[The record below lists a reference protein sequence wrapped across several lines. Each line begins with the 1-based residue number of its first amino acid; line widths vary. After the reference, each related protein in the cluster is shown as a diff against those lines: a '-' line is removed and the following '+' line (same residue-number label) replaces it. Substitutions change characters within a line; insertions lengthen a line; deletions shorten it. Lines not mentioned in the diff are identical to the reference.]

1 MKVKELMTKKPA
13 VATPDTDLTQVA
25 RMMADQQ
32 VGSIPVVENKESRK
46 VVGIVT
52 DRDIATRAVAEGKN
66 PLQMKASEI
75 MSKPVITVNEDDDVN
90 DVARLMEKNM
100 VRRIPVV
107 DEKGEL
113 CGMVA
118 QADIALKSTDK
129 ITADV
134 VQTIS
139 KPTEKSSKV

>member
-118 QADIALKSTDK
+118 QADIALKATDK